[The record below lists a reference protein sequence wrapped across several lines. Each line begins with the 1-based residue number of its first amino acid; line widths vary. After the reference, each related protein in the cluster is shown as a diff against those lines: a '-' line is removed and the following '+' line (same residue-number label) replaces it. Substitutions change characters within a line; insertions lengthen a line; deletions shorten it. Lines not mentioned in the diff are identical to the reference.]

1 MDWDFKKEV
10 GRKTI
15 HLLSIFFLI
24 IYIVF
29 ASTFSHRIA
38 LFILGFLLIILIEF
52 EYLRVE
58 VGMKIPIISLLWK
71 YRRVKECNKLG
82 GEVYFLIASI
92 LCLALF
98 DLRIAAAAI
107 LMLTFGDLAAALI
120 GKRFG
125 RIWIPKLKD
134 RAVEGVLAELIV
146 DLIIGFL
153 IVRSL
158 VNGSVWWLSSIIP
171 SGQPIWP
178 IIITMALTATV
189 VETLVH
195 KLDDN
200 LLVPLFSGFNGQIV
214 LLLLSIKII

>member
-1 MDWDFKKEV
+1 VAWDFKKEL
-10 GRKTI
+10 GRKII
-15 HLLSIFFLI
+15 HLLSISFLV
-24 IYIVF
+24 IYIIF

-38 LFILGFLLIILIEF
+38 LLILGFLLIILIEF

-58 VGMKIPIISLLWK
+58 VGMKIPLLSILWK
-71 YRRVKECNKLG
+71 YKRAKEKNKLG
-82 GEVYFLIASI
+82 GEVYFLIGSI

-107 LMLTFGDLAAALI
+107 LMTTFGDLAAALI
-120 GKRFG
+120 GRRFG
-125 RIWIPKLKD
+125 KTWIPRLKN
-134 RAVEGVLAELIV
+134 RAVEGVIAELVV

-153 IVRSL
+153 IIRTL
-158 VNGSVWWLSSIIP
+158 VNSSIWWLSSIIP
-171 SGQPIWP
+171 SGQPIWS
-178 IIITMALTATV
+178 IIIPMALTATI

-200 LLVPLFSGFNGQIV
+200 LLIPLFSGFSGQII

>member
-1 MDWDFKKEV
+1 MVWDFKKEV

-15 HLLSIFFLI
+15 HLLSTSFLI
-24 IYIVF
+24 IYIIF

-38 LFILGFLLIILIEF
+38 LLILGFLLIILIEF

-58 VGMKIPIISLLWK
+58 VGMKIPLISLLWK
-71 YRRVKECNKLG
+71 YRRPKEKNKLG
-82 GEVYFLIASI
+82 GEVFFLIGSI

-107 LMLTFGDLAAALI
+107 LMTTFGDLAAALI

-125 RIWIPKLKD
+125 RVWIPKLKN
-134 RAVEGVLAELIV
+134 RAIEGVLAELVV

-153 IVRSL
+153 IIRTL
-158 VNGSVWWLSSIIP
+158 VNDSIWWLSSITP
-171 SGQPIWP
+171 AGQPIWS
-178 IIITMALTATV
+178 IIIVMALTATI
-189 VETLVH
+189 VETIVH

-200 LLVPLFSGFNGQIV
+200 LLIPLFSGFSGQIM